1 MCRGLTKYDIMM
13 KKANVSVTYEGGAML
28 EPVNKATQNELNV
41 LLAELEEIFNSDFLN
56 IKGPIGGGLDTF
68 LLNVV
73 EDLAEDENKK
83 DTLLVMITTNGGDA
97 LTVERI
103 VNIFREH
110 YREVNFIVP
119 DFAYSA
125 GTILCMSGD
134 NIYMDYFSALG
145 PIDPQIQ
152 NKEGRWVPAL
162 GYLDKIQELLEKAER
177 GEISEA
183 EFLILKDFDL
193 AEIRDYE
200 QAKELTIDLLQEWL
214 VKYKFKNWEKHK
226 DGRSVSYEEKVLKA
240 QEIAEELNNY
250 RKWKSHGRPLN
261 IEALTKIG
269 LKIEDFGKNPDIKN
283 AVRRYYEMMSD
294 FTVKNGLDAFLHS
307 RRFL

>member
-1 MCRGLTKYDIMM
+1 
-13 KKANVSVTYEGGAML
+13 ML
-28 EPVNKATQNELNV
+28 DPVNRATQAELNN
-41 LLAELEEIFNSDFLN
+41 LLTQIEELFHADFLN
-56 IKGPIGGGLDTF
+56 INGPIGGGLDTL
-68 LLNVV
+68 LLNIV
-73 EDLAEDENKK
+73 EDLAEDPNKR
-83 DTLLVMITTNGGDA
+83 DCLLVMITTNGGDA

-103 VNIFREH
+103 VNIFRKH
-110 YREVNFIVP
+110 YSEVNFIVP

-134 NIYMDYFSALG
+134 NIYMDYYSALG

-162 GYLDKIQELLEKAER
+162 GYLDKIQELLDKAER

-193 AEIRDYE
+193 AEIRAYE

-214 VKYKFKNWEKHK
+214 VKYKFKNWIDHK
-226 DGRSVSYEEKVLKA
+226 DGRSVSIEEKRKKA

-250 RKWKSHGRPLN
+250 RRWKSHGRPLS
-261 IEALTKIG
+261 IDTLTKIG
-269 LKIEDFGKNPDIKN
+269 LKIEDFSQNSDIKK
-283 AVRRYYEMMSD
+283 AIRRYYEMMSD
-294 FTVKNGLDAFLHS
+294 YAMKNGIEGFLQS
-307 RRFL
+307 RRFI

>member
-1 MCRGLTKYDIMM
+1 
-13 KKANVSVTYEGGAML
+13 ML
-28 EPVNKATQNELNV
+28 DPVNRATQAELNN
-41 LLAELEEIFNSDFLN
+41 LLTQIEELFHADFLN
-56 IKGPIGGGLDTF
+56 INGSIGGGLDTL
-68 LLNVV
+68 LLNIV
-73 EDLAEDENKK
+73 EDLAEDPNKR
-83 DTLLVMITTNGGDA
+83 DCLLVMITTNGGDA

-103 VNIFREH
+103 VNIFRKH
-110 YREVNFIVP
+110 YSEVNFIVP

-134 NIYMDYFSALG
+134 NIYMDYYSALG

-162 GYLDKIQELLEKAER
+162 GYLDKIQELLDKAER

-193 AEIRDYE
+193 AEIRAYE

-214 VKYKFKNWEKHK
+214 VKYKFKNWIDHK
-226 DGRSVSYEEKVLKA
+226 DGRSVSIEEKRKKA

-250 RKWKSHGRPLN
+250 RRWKSHGRPLS
-261 IEALTKIG
+261 IDTLTKIG
-269 LKIEDFGKNPDIKN
+269 LKIEDFSQNSDIKK
-283 AVRRYYEMMSD
+283 AIRRYYEMMSD
-294 FTVKNGLDAFLHS
+294 YAMKNGIEGFLQS
-307 RRFL
+307 RRFI